1 ACWRK
6 RIALQPGFRNGHRMF
21 TRRRYLHWSD
31 PSLELGTTRPPCR
44 RRRDCH
50 RGNRFHVEGICMRC
64 PAKLYRSIIFAVALL
79 SLLLPVR
86 AEAHL
91 PSIGLGP
98 VYDGVFHLLLS
109 PEDLI
114 PVIALALL
122 CGQRGSPFGRR
133 ALWLVPLAWFAGGML
148 GMFVGSGRGSALT
161 CVSFLAVG
169 GLVAA
174 NARISLPVLTVVATV
189 LGCFHGYLNGAGIN
203 RFDDGT
209 YALLGLALAVFVVVA
224 LFASLV
230 VPLQQQW

>member
-1 ACWRK
+1 MTRNLARSRLAILLASVVCL
-6 RIALQPGFRNGHRMF
+6 LQPG
-21 TRRRYLHWSD
+21 
-31 PSLELGTTRPPCR
+31 
-44 RRRDCH
+44 
-50 RGNRFHVEGICMRC
+50 
-64 PAKLYRSIIFAVALL
+64 VAD
-79 SLLLPVR
+79 
-86 AEAHL
+86 AHL
-91 PSIGLGP
+91 PTIGLGP
-98 VYDGVFHLLLS
+98 VYDGVFHLFLS

-122 CGQRGSPFGRR
+122 SGQRGAPFGRR

-148 GMFVGSGRGSALT
+148 GMFMGSGRGSALT

-174 NARISLPVLTVVATV
+174 NARISLPVLTVVATL

-224 LFASLV
+224 LFSSLV
-230 VPLQQQW
+230 VPLRQQWTRVAVRVAGSWIAASGLLMLGWTLHAAR

>member
-1 ACWRK
+1 
-6 RIALQPGFRNGHRMF
+6 M
-21 TRRRYLHWSD
+21 TRRLAHSRL
-31 PSLELGTTRPPCR
+31 
-44 RRRDCH
+44 
-50 RGNRFHVEGICMRC
+50 VI
-64 PAKLYRSIIFAVALL
+64 LL
-79 SLLLPVR
+79 ASAACLLLPL
-86 AEAHL
+86 AADAHL
-91 PSIGLGP
+91 PTIGLGP
-98 VYDGVFHLLLS
+98 VYDGVFHLFLS

-122 CGQRGSPFGRR
+122 SGQRGAPFGRR
-133 ALWLVPLAWFAGGML
+133 VLWLVPLAWFAGGMF

-174 NARISLPVLTVVATV
+174 NARISLPVLTVVAML

-230 VPLQQQW
+230 VPLRQQWTRVAVRVAGSWIAASGLLMLGWTLHAAR